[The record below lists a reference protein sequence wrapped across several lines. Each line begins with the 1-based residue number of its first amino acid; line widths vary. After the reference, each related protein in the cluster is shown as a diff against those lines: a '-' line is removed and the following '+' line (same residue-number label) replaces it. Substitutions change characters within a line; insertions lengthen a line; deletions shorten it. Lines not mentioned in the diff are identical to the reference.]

1 MTKIIP
7 QKNKFLVSGLKESP
21 SDEYQKSSG
30 YPIEIEK
37 PIFNEF
43 KLT

>member
-1 MTKIIP
+1 MTP
-7 QKNKFLVSGLKESP
+7 QKNKFLASGLKESP
-21 SDEYQKSSG
+21 SDEYQEPSN
-30 YPIEIEK
+30 YPVGIEK